1 MAKLGDPTDFS
12 YRVNKVI
19 KVVDGDT
26 IDVMLD
32 LGFDIMYKS
41 RVRLFGIDTPESRTS
56 DKVEK
61 KYGLMSKKFLS
72 DALKN
77 ATKISIKTYK
87 GEETGKFGRILGDV
101 FVDGKSVNLK
111 LCKAH
116 HAVQYYGQNKSLVE
130 KAHMKNREKL
140 NNYNSRLSG

>member
-19 KVVDGDT
+19 KIVDGDT

-41 RVRLFGIDTPESRTS
+41 RVRLFGIDTPESRTR
-56 DKVEK
+56 DVIEK
-61 KYGLMSKKFLS
+61 EYGMMSKKYLTNK
-72 DALKN
+72 LKS
-77 ATKISIKTYK
+77 AKKISIKTYK

-101 FVDGKSVNLK
+101 FVDGKSVNMK
-111 LCKAH
+111 MVKEG
-116 HAVQYYGQNKSLVE
+116 HAVQYYGQNKSLIE

-140 NNYNSRLSG
+140 NRNSNLSG

>member
-1 MAKLGDPTDFS
+1 MAKLGDKTDFS
-12 YRVNKVI
+12 YRVS
-19 KVVDGDT
+19 KVVKIIDGDT
-26 IDVMLD
+26 IDVILD

-56 DKVEK
+56 DKTEK
-61 KYGLMSKKFLS
+61 KYGLMSKKFLQ

-101 FVDGKSVNLK
+101 FCDGKSVNMA
-111 LCKAH
+111 LCKAG

-140 NNYNSRLSG
+140 NRNSNLSG

>member
-41 RVRLFGIDTPESRTS
+41 RVRLFGIDTPESRTR
-56 DKVEK
+56 DVIEK
-61 KYGLMSKKFLS
+61 EYGMMSKKYLT
-72 DALKN
+72 DKLKS
-77 ATKISIKTYK
+77 AKKISIKTYK

-101 FVDGKSVNLK
+101 FVDGKSVNLMM
-111 LCKAH
+111 CNEGY
-116 HAVQYYGQNKSLVE
+116 AVKYYGQNKKLVE
-130 KAHMKNREKL
+130 EAHMKNREKL
-140 NNYNSRLSG
+140 NKYNSRLSG

>member
-12 YRVNKVI
+12 YRVSKVI
-19 KVVDGDT
+19 KIIDGDT

-41 RVRLFGIDTPESRTS
+41 RVRLFGIDTPESRTR
-56 DKVEK
+56 DVIEK
-61 KYGLMSKKFLS
+61 EYGLMSKKYLT
-72 DALKN
+72 DKLKS
-77 ATKISIKTYK
+77 AKKISIKTYK

-101 FVDGKSVNLK
+101 FVDGKSVNMK
-111 LCKAH
+111 MVKEG
-116 HAVQYYGQNKSLVE
+116 HAVQYYGQNKSLIE

>member
-12 YRVNKVI
+12 YRVNKII
-19 KVVDGDT
+19 KIVDGDT

-41 RVRLFGIDTPESRTS
+41 RVRLFGIDTPESRTR
-56 DKVEK
+56 DLEEK
-61 KYGLMSKKFLS
+61 KYGLMSKKFLQ
-72 DALKN
+72 DELKS
-77 ATKISIKTYK
+77 AKKISIKTYK

-101 FVDGKSVNLK
+101 FVDGKSVNMK
-111 LCKAH
+111 MVRAG
-116 HAVQYYGQNKSLVE
+116 HAVQYYGQNKNLIE

-140 NNYNSRLSG
+140 NRNSNLSG